1 MLLCW
6 CVALQS
12 EMERTNVFKR
22 ISLVVLN
29 FCGARIRTMFLGYM
43 LFTLL
48 ASQII
53 PDVIIAL
60 LVICMI
66 EKTVQ
71 GISERVVTAELGRL
85 RELKLLHAKQAAALA
100 SGTAS
105 PATDAGKEKLLGQLA
120 DRVHA
125 VEKAKVC

>member
-29 FCGARIRTMFLGYM
+29 FCGVRIRSMFLGYM

-48 ASQII
+48 ASQLI

-85 RELKLLHAKQAAALA
+85 RELKFLHAKQAADLA
-100 SGTAS
+100 SGTVS